1 MSSYVD
7 LLVVDIVQC
16 CSYKTFIWY
25 NYKHTTYMQALYTH
39 NDEAEL
45 RVQGS
50 GQSWHPVVRG
60 SQFLDSYPS
69 GTGGA

>member
-1 MSSYVD
+1 MSSYAD

-50 GQSWHPVVRG
+50 G
-60 SQFLDSYPS
+60 
-69 GTGGA
+69 